1 MSNIL
6 VVVYSFTGASRQ
18 VAELLSGQQGWQVAH
33 IVDAQPRRG
42 LLGNVR
48 CVLDSLLH
56 RRPEIRYDG
65 PPPSA
70 FDAVVLVSA
79 DLDAATGRSD
89 AQLSGVSGPPAAQ
102 RGRPFRDGG
111 RGASNAAAEV
121 GAILGREPILSASV
135 TMREVED
142 GSCAARPQAFG
153 TAIGSAASFAGR
165 GASRHLVAPIDLR
178 TAPRLAARGPR
189 SCRRHGAQG
198 PPGLR
203 AAPSAR
209 SAPARR
215 SRCG

>member
-6 VVVYSFTGASRQ
+6 VVVYSFTGTSRQ

-48 CVLDSLLH
+48 CVLDSLLR

-70 FDAVVLVSA
+70 FDAVVLVSPIWMLQLA
-79 DLDAATGRSD
+79 GPMRSFL
-89 AQLSGVSGPPAAQ
+89 AFQAHQLPSVAVLSVM
-102 RGRPFRDGG
+102 GG

-142 GSCAARPQAFG
+142 GSCAARLQAFG
-153 TAIGSAASFAGR
+153 TAIGSAAHSQAVVR
-165 GASRHLVAPIDLR
+165 PVTLSPQSI
-178 TAPRLAARGPR
+178 
-189 SCRRHGAQG
+189 
-198 PPGLR
+198 
-203 AAPSAR
+203 
-209 SAPARR
+209 
-215 SRCG
+215 